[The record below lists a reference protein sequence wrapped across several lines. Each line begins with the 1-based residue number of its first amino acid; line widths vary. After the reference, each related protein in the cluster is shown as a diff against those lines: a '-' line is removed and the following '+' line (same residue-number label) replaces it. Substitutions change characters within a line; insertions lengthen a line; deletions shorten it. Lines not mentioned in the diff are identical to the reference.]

1 MNALEPLSLSLR
13 PPHAAPVVAAR
24 PGAYIHI
31 PYCAHRCAYCSFTA
45 FAGLDGE
52 KEYFDALLQEIHA
65 RQGEKTQPLDSIYFG
80 GGTPSYVEPARLAS
94 VLQALD
100 RTFGIASDAE
110 ITAEGNPDDLDAVR
124 MASLRS
130 LGVNRLS
137 IGVQSL
143 VDAELIPLERRHDA
157 ASAVSALS
165 RATRAFSKVSGDL
178 MIGIPGQTR
187 ASLMRS
193 LQTLLETGVGHVSV
207 YLLELEKAP
216 KLVAMKAANPEL
228 FPDDE
233 EAAQRW
239 EDVDQRCERQGL
251 MRYELSNWARTD
263 EESRHNSKYW
273 LQAPTLGFGVSA
285 HSFDGR
291 VRRANSGSAVE
302 YGRRVR
308 EEGTAFVSTSELQD
322 EDALREGVMLGLRLR
337 EGVTLERY
345 QAARETLGRE
355 DRERLDEREEAG
367 LLTRRRGRIQL
378 TRRGAL
384 LSNEVFALLV

>member
-1 MNALEPLSLSLR
+1 MNPSQ
-13 PPHAAPVVAAR
+13 
-24 PGAYIHI
+24 GAYIHV

-52 KEYFDALLQEIHA
+52 AEYFDALLQEIHA
-65 RQGEKTQPLDSIYFG
+65 RRGERTGSGSLDSVYFG
-80 GGTPSYVEPARLAS
+80 GGTPSYVAPARLAS
-94 VLQALD
+94 VIQALD
-100 RTFGIASDAE
+100 RSFGIAAGAE
-110 ITAEGNPDDLDAVR
+110 ITAEGNPDDLDPER
-124 MASLRS
+124 MADLRA

-143 VDAELIPLERRHDA
+143 VDAELVPLERRHDA

-165 RATRAFSKVSGDL
+165 RATRMFSRVSGDL

-187 ASLMRS
+187 DSLMKS
-193 LQTLLETGVGHVSV
+193 LEMLLQTGVGHVSV

-216 KLVAMKAANPEL
+216 RLVAMKAEHPGL

-233 EAAQRW
+233 DAAQRW
-239 EDVDQRCERQGL
+239 EDVDERCERQGL
-251 MRYELSNWARTD
+251 LRYELSNWARPE

-273 LQAPTLGFGVSA
+273 IQAPTLGFGVSA

-308 EEGTAFVSTSELQD
+308 ETGTAFVSTTELHG
-322 EDALREGVMLGLRLR
+322 EEALREGVLLGLRLR
-337 EGVTLERY
+337 EGVSVDRY
-345 QAARETLGRE
+345 QSARGTLGRE
-355 DRERLDEREEAG
+355 DQERLDEREEAG
-367 LLTRRRGRIQL
+367 LLEREGGRIRL

-384 LSNEVFALLV
+384 LSNEVFSLLV